1 MTGND
6 APAPVPIGEDELQA
20 FVDSR
25 LAGPRLATVEAY
37 LADHPEVAERV
48 ALERRQL
55 ATLRGQLE
63 SKFAEPA
70 PPRLRIANIQ
80 AARRTRWL
88 QRGRVA
94 VAAMVIFVV
103 GAGSGWVA
111 SRLQPLQLATGPVA
125 ATTTVAQ
132 SAAAAYRTFV
142 VEVAHPVEVGVSQE
156 AHLLQWLSKRLG
168 RPLAAPDLTAF
179 GYRLMGGRLLP
190 AGGGAAAQ
198 LMYEDT
204 SGRRLTVYVR
214 AAEGTETAFRFAQD
228 GDASTFAWID
238 QGFGF
243 AVTAM
248 AGRDE
253 LLPIAEAVYRGFG
266 GVDAGGPRKG

>member
-1 MTGND
+1 
-6 APAPVPIGEDELQA
+6 
-20 FVDSR
+20 
-25 LAGPRLATVEAY
+25 
-37 LADHPEVAERV
+37 V

-63 SKFAEPA
+63 SKFREPV
-70 PPRLRIANIQ
+70 PPRLWIANIQ
-80 AARRTRWL
+80 AARRARWL
-88 QRGRVA
+88 RRGRVA
-94 VAAMVIFVV
+94 IAAMLIFAI
-103 GAGSGWVA
+103 GAGSGWYA
-111 SRLQPLQLATGPVA
+111 SSLQPSQSA
-125 ATTTVAQ
+125 AAPTQAMTTVAQ
-132 SAAAAYRTFV
+132 SATAAYRTFV

-168 RPLAAPDLTAF
+168 RPLAAPDLSPF

-190 AGGGAAAQ
+190 AGSVAAAQ
-198 LMYEDT
+198 LMYDDA
-204 SGRRLTVYVR
+204 SGKRLTIYVR
-214 AAEGTETAFRFAQD
+214 AAEGTETAFRFQQE
-228 GDASTFAWID
+228 GDAATFAWID

-248 AGRDE
+248 TGRDE